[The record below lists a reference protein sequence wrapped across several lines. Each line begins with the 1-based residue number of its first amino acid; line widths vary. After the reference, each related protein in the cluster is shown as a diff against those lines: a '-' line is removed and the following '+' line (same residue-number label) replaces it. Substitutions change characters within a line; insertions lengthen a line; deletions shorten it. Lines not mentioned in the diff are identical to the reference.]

1 MGDTSNLD
9 APRAQEIPPPPQQVA
24 DGAQTCVLYVE
35 KNLGVPLDFSVET
48 LPILDHYLRAAR
60 TADAERPETGALVAT
75 VAGCYLGEVLR
86 LRHPLQ
92 WDLTADDPLRWKL
105 TSPDAA
111 IIVFPVALA
120 RVAIEG
126 PAAEPNFEVFALETK
141 LRTALARRLDE
152 LPAVA
157 EEEYVAPST
166 RVEVVDMA
174 FDLLTGW
181 QQQAEPTHDCD
192 CGDDCDCKHHAN

>member
-1 MGDTSNLD
+1 M
-9 APRAQEIPPPPQQVA
+9 Q
-24 DGAQTCVLYVE
+24 YVE
-35 KNLGVPLDFSVET
+35 KNLGVVLDFSVET
-48 LPILDHYLRAAR
+48 LPILDHYLRLAR
-60 TADAERPETGALVAT
+60 TADSERPETGDLVAT
-75 VAGCYLGEVLR
+75 VAGCYVGEVLR
-86 LRHPLQ
+86 LRHELQ

-105 TSPDAA
+105 VAPTGALV
-111 IIVFPVALA
+111 VFPVALA

-126 PAAEPNFEVFALETK
+126 PAAEPKFEVFALETK
-141 LRTALARRLDE
+141 LRKALARRLDE

-181 QQQAEPTHDCD
+181 YQQAEPKHDCD
-192 CGDDCDCKHHAN
+192 CGDDCDCKHDPN